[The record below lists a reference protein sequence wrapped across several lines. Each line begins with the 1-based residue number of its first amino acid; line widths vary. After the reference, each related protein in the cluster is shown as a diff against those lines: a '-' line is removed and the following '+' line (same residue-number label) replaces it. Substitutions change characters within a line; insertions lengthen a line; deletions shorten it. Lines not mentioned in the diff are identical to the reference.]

1 MTNAATATRMSA
13 AQYLEW
19 ERLELGKHEF
29 HDGEVYPMAGGSP
42 RHNLLSSAIA
52 AELRTVTRPLGCHT
66 LSSDQRIA
74 VTPQERYVYADAVVV
89 CGKLETEANAHDVL
103 TNPGVIVEVLS
114 ASTESHDRGMKWTAY
129 QRLASLTDYLML
141 SQAQVR
147 IEHYRRE
154 ADGWHYQVL
163 GVGDV
168 ITLANGARV
177 EVDAIYAGAFDV
189 EGG

>member
-1 MTNAATATRMSA
+1 MSA
-13 AQYLEW
+13 AHYLEW
-19 ERLELGKHEF
+19 ERAHPDKHEF
-29 HDGEVYPMAGGSP
+29 HHGEVFAMAGGSP

-52 AELRTVTRPLGCHT
+52 AELRTATRPLGCHV

-74 VTPQERYVYADAVVV
+74 APQQQRYVYADAVVV
-89 CGKLETEANAHDVL
+89 GGKLETEPNASDVL
-103 TNPGVIVEVLS
+103 LNPAVIAEVLS
-114 ASTESHDRGMKWTAY
+114 ASTEAHDRGIKWAAY
-129 QRLASLTDYLML
+129 QRLGSLTDYLML
-141 SQAQVR
+141 SQAHVH

-168 ITLANGARV
+168 IVLASGARV
-177 EVDAIYAGAFDV
+177 SVDAIYAGAFEL

>member
-1 MTNAATATRMSA
+1 MTNAAMLTRMSA

-19 ERLELGKHEF
+19 ERGQPGKHEF
-29 HDGEVYPMAGGSP
+29 HDGEVYAMAGGSP

-52 AELRTVTRPLGCHT
+52 AELRTATRALGCHT

-89 CGKLETEANAHDVL
+89 CGKLETEPGAHDVL
-103 TNPGVIVEVLS
+103 RNPSVIVEVLS
-114 ASTESHDRGMKWTAY
+114 SSTESHDRGMKWTAY
-129 QRLASLTDYLML
+129 QRLASLTDYMML
-141 SQAQVR
+141 SQTQAR

-163 GVGDV
+163 GPGDGM
-168 ITLANGARV
+168 TLANGARLD
-177 EVDAIYAGAFDV
+177 VDAIYAGAFDV

>member
-1 MTNAATATRMSA
+1 MSNAATATRMSV

-19 ERLELGKHEF
+19 ERVQPGKHELY
-29 HDGEVYPMAGGSP
+29 DGEVYAIAGGSP
-42 RHNLLSSAIA
+42 RHNLLSSAVA
-52 AELRTVTRPLGCHT
+52 AELRAVTRSLGCHT
-66 LSSDQRIA
+66 FSSDQRIA
-74 VTPQERYVYADAVVV
+74 APPQERYVYADVVVV
-89 CGKLETEANAHDVL
+89 CGKPESEPDARDVL
-103 TNPGVIVEVLS
+103 VNPSVIVEVLS
-114 ASTESHDRGMKWTAY
+114 PSTESHDRGMKWTAY

-141 SQAQVR
+141 AQAQVR

-154 ADGWHYQVL
+154 VDGWHYQVL

-177 EVDAIYAGAFDV
+177 DVDAIYAGAFDV

>member
-1 MTNAATATRMSA
+1 MTNAAMAASMSA

-19 ERLELGKHEF
+19 ERLQPGKHEF
-29 HDGEVYPMAGGSP
+29 HDGEVYAMAGGSP
-42 RHNLLSSAIA
+42 RHNLLSSAVA
-52 AELRTVTRPLGCHT
+52 AELRAATRTLGCHT
-66 LSSDQRIA
+66 FSSDQRIA
-74 VTPQERYVYADAVVV
+74 VPPQERYVYADAVVV
-89 CGKLETEANAHDVL
+89 CGKLETEAGVQDVL
-103 TNPGVIVEVLS
+103 TNPSVIVEVLS
-114 ASTESHDRGMKWTAY
+114 PSTEAHDRGMKWAAY
-129 QRLASLTDYLML
+129 QRVASLTDYLML
-141 SQAQVR
+141 SQAQAR

-177 EVDAIYAGAFDV
+177 DVDAIYAGAFDI

>member
-1 MTNAATATRMSA
+1 MTNAAMATRMSA

-19 ERLELGKHEF
+19 ERVQADKHEF
-29 HDGEVYPMAGGSP
+29 HDGEVYAMAGGSP
-42 RHNLLSSAIA
+42 RHNLLASAIA
-52 AELRTVTRPLGCHT
+52 AELRTATRALGCHT

-74 VTPQERYVYADAVVV
+74 VPPQERYVYADAVVV
-89 CGKLETEANAHDVL
+89 CGKLETEPGANDVL
-103 TNPGVIVEVLS
+103 TNPNVIVEVLS
-114 ASTESHDRGMKWTAY
+114 PSTESHDRGMKWAAY
-129 QRLASLTDYLML
+129 QRLVSLTDYLML
-141 SQAQVR
+141 AQAQVR

-168 ITLANGARV
+168 ISLANGARV
-177 EVDAIYAGAFDV
+177 EVDAIYAGVFEL